1 MREHRHQVD
10 TSVGVSG
17 PHDFAVR
24 AGRIRLV
31 RRRVHRIPLPTFV
44 TTAKRPSFQARDG
57 RRNARDLP
65 DIATENACG
74 RLARRANQFAWPND
88 RQLHCQLH
96 SNELAA
102 AQHDHKFRLKALV
115 FAFRLRNTRFGR
127 GS

>member
-57 RRNARDLP
+57 RKNAGDLP
-65 DIATENACG
+65 DIATKNACG
-74 RLARRANQFAWPND
+74 RLARRANHFIPESRAAPDRNPFVKITGVEKPAAWPS
-88 RQLHCQLH
+88 L
-96 SNELAA
+96 
-102 AQHDHKFRLKALV
+102 KFAK
-115 FAFRLRNTRFGR
+115 
-127 GS
+127 